1 MRDLRNSVL
10 PEISTIDAESPGAS
24 APGLPR
30 RLASI
35 EGAGDW
41 QSLPLRPIE
50 TTTVFDLFY
59 ELRVRLK
66 SHSSPIN

>member
-10 PEISTIDAESPGAS
+10 PEISTINAESSGAS
-24 APGLPR
+24 HRGSRA
-30 RLASI
+30 RLVSI

-59 ELRVRLK
+59 ELRVRLE